1 MNEVLATGIFTLVG
15 VIIGAIINGLISFYS
30 EKRQKKEQLYQ
41 KQISICLDLL
51 ECLDNMISNLPDTK
65 QDLDDYHAFLKSP
78 ENSYKPKTTNSE
90 MLLYLSEDI
99 RTSFLVAYTFPQCAL
114 V

>member
-41 KQISICLDLL
+41 KG
-51 ECLDNMISNLPDTK
+51 
-65 QDLDDYHAFLKSP
+65 
-78 ENSYKPKTTNSE
+78 
-90 MLLYLSEDI
+90 LSGN
-99 RTSFLVAYTFPQCAL
+99 RQF
-114 V
+114 

>member
-51 ECLDNMISNLPDTK
+51 ECLDNMISNLPGPMSILWTQK
-65 QDLDDYHAFLKSP
+65 VELFLS
-78 ENSYKPKTTNSE
+78 
-90 MLLYLSEDI
+90 
-99 RTSFLVAYTFPQCAL
+99 A
-114 V
+114 